1 MSESQNTSSLFKS
14 RTILLK
20 LLSEQGYNT
29 TDYEDFSVNE
39 VDIMNNKEQ
48 LDMLMSKTINEEK
61 IYVKYHLAKRLVRD
75 NINEY
80 IDDLFNLEQVLNKG
94 DTLMILIKQELN
106 EPLINILNEIWEQ
119 EGIFIILYNLTR
131 LQYNIL
137 EHEYVPK
144 HIILNNYETI
154 AMKEKFNIK
163 NDSELPM
170 ISRYDPVAIS
180 IGLRPGQICK
190 IIRNSKT
197 AITSE
202 YYRICSK

>member
-1 MSESQNTSSLFKS
+1 MSDSQNTASLFKS

-39 VDIMNNKEQ
+39 VDIMNNHQQ
-48 LDMLMSKTINEEK
+48 LDMLMSKTNEEK
-61 IYVKYHLAKRLVRD
+61 IYVKYHLAKTLRRD
-75 NINEY
+75 NFNEY

-94 DTLMILIKQELN
+94 DTLMILIKLETN
-106 EPLINILNEIWEQ
+106 EPLINILNDIWKRD
-119 EGIFIILYNLTR
+119 GIFIILYNMKR

-144 HIILNNYETI
+144 HIILNNNETI
-154 AMKEKFNIK
+154 AMKEKFNIL
-163 NDSELPM
+163 NDSDLPV

-180 IGLRPGQICK
+180 IGLRPGQVCK
-190 IIRNSKT
+190 IIRDSKT
-197 AITSE
+197 AITSD
-202 YYRICSK
+202 YYRICSN

>member
-20 LLSEQGYNT
+20 LLGEQGYNT

-48 LDMLMSKTINEEK
+48 LDMLMCKTINEEK
-61 IYVKYHLAKRLVRD
+61 IYVKYQLAKRLGRD

-106 EPLINILNEIWEQ
+106 ESLINILNEIWEQ
-119 EGIFIILYNLTR
+119 QGIFIILYSLSR